1 MVISLSII
9 FFKNK
14 HKHFE
19 NKKHSKS
26 FPTKDRSL
34 FSIHKP
40 FSPETSPPTL
50 HRPFS
55 IFCLH
60 TSKPFSPKPFLSSRI
75 TSVAPCH
82 CSHWCC
88 SKWLQPFSR
97 HLCPLHRS
105 SPPSTHNDPLH
116 QPPTLILS
124 TTAHRVTN
132 ASHCAPCVDTSNHH
146 CVSIALPSLGLEV
159 DKVINV
165 VGDLVFPF
173 PFTKELFNLL
183 HGNPFLP
190 FPLLLCRSEFESI

>member
-1 MVISLSII
+1 MRT
-9 FFKNK
+9 KNIPNPSPLK
-14 HKHFE
+14 Y
-19 NKKHSKS
+19 
-26 FPTKDRSL
+26 RSL

-75 TSVAPCH
+75 TSVAPCN
-82 CSHWCC
+82 CSRWCC

-105 SPPSTHNDPLH
+105 SPPSTSNDPLH
-116 QPPTLILS
+116 QPPALILS